1 MVTFQGSVVSV
12 FSSAWMAGSI
22 DGVSGALSTI
32 ASVVPLLER
41 SKRELSPFAF
51 QQGPQ
56 MWFWY
61 QRAGINLEYGRRT
74 RV

>member
-32 ASVVPLLER
+32 ASVVPLLEKNER
-41 SKRELSPFAF
+41 DDLKRIVSFCIPAGTPNVVLVPK
-51 QQGPQ
+51 G
-56 MWFWY
+56 WY
-61 QRAGINLEYGRRT
+61 KLG
-74 RV
+74 VW